1 MITGAQVRAAKALIK
16 WSGSDLAQ
24 NANVSIS
31 SIRRIEAADGVPDS
45 TSVKVLNSIQKALE
59 AAGIEFLGSPEDGPG
74 VRLRTKR

>member
-16 WSGSDLAQ
+16 WSGSDLAK

-31 SIRRIEAADGVPDS
+31 SIRRIESVDSIPDS

-59 AAGIEFLGSPEDGPG
+59 AAGVEFLGSPEDGPG
-74 VRLRTKR
+74 VRLKPKK